1 VNFAGV
7 GWQRRDRPSQE
18 TEGAQVRLTGRAQ
31 SCAGSQLMDV
41 APPRRGRVDWLV
53 RSDSHFLARGRRP
66 EGAGVLIMRPNQGI
80 GVLVRCNRSDSRD
93 TDHRPCSRPPDDL
106 IGRCH

>member
-1 VNFAGV
+1 MDIVPAAAGA
-7 GWQRRDRPSQE
+7 GRLAGQERQPLPS
-18 TEGAQVRLTGRAQ
+18 
-31 SCAGSQLMDV
+31 
-41 APPRRGRVDWLV
+41 P
-53 RSDSHFLARGRRP
+53 RGRRP
-66 EGAGVLIMRPNQGI
+66 EGAEVLTMRPNQGI